1 MQTVK
6 RTYSVRLFPT
16 KEQVGKLKELSKV
29 RNLLWNEIIAIE
41 EKAFEEKHLIGE
53 FDLNNMLPALK
64 EEHPEYKVLNSKA
77 CQRICK
83 EVYSSYR
90 SFFRLVKKDKTAK
103 PPRRVENVEQF
114 HTIAF
119 NQSGWKFIDG
129 NIVRLNS
136 ISLQYKG
143 MDGVDFTTLN
153 VKEVRLKKKNG
164 KYMLDVMH
172 EKEIEEPKEIKSE
185 NKVLAIDL
193 GLKELATG
201 VDNLGKVV
209 VLKNK
214 AAKIGKYFAKEISKV
229 KSKLSKKQR
238 NSRSWSKLNKT
249 KKRLYRRRN
258 AQVRDTLHIQSKRL
272 ADMNYKVIVVGDLSI
287 KKLMSKEGTN
297 KEKKNVRKSFQQTSI
312 GRFMEFL
319 TYKCLARHNEVMT
332 LSERWTTQTNCLT
345 GKIFKEKVGLSDR
358 KVWLNET
365 VCIDRDLNAA
375 INIMRRYEQCHI
387 ALMTTPL
394 DVSNVVAR
402 HNLATNLQNSKGNPS
417 L

>member
-1 MQTVK
+1 MQRVK

-16 KEQVGKLKELSKV
+16 RLQIGKLEELSKT
-29 RNLLWNEIIAIE
+29 RNLLWNEIMTIE

-64 EEHPEYKVLNSKA
+64 EEHPEYKTLNSKA

-103 PPRRVENVEQF
+103 PPRKVENVEQF

-119 NQSGWKFIDG
+119 NQSGWKFIDN
-129 NIVRLNS
+129 NIVRLNG

-143 MDGVDFTTLN
+143 MDNVDFATLN

-164 KYMLDVMH
+164 KYMLDVTH
-172 EKEIEEPKEIKSE
+172 ELEIEEPKEIKSE

-214 AAKIGKYFAKEISKV
+214 AAKIDKYFAKEIDKV
-229 KSKLSKKQR
+229 KSKLSKKQK

-258 AQVRDTLHIQSKRL
+258 AQVRDTLHTQSRRL
-272 ADMNYKVIVVGDLSI
+272 ADMNYKVIVVGDLSV
-287 KKLMSKEGTN
+287 KKLMSKKDVN
-297 KEKKNVRKSFQQTSI
+297 SKKKNVRKSFQETAI

-319 TYKCLARHNEVMT
+319 TYKCLARHNEVIT

-345 GKIFKEKVGLSDR
+345 GKLFKEKVNLSDR
-358 KVWLNET
+358 EVWLNET
-365 VCIDRDLNAA
+365 ICIDRDLNAA

-402 HNLATNLQNSKGNPS
+402 NNLATNLQNSKGNPS

>member
-1 MQTVK
+1 MQRIK

-16 KEQVGKLKELSKV
+16 RLQIGKLEKLSKT
-29 RNLLWNEIIAIE
+29 RNLLWNEIMAIE

-53 FDLNNMLPALK
+53 FDLNNMLPSLK
-64 EEHPEYKVLNSKA
+64 EEHPEYKTLNSKA

-90 SFFRLVKKDKTAK
+90 SFFRLVKKDTTAK
-103 PPRRVENVEQF
+103 PPRKVENVEQF

-119 NQSGWKFIDG
+119 NQSGWKFNDG
-129 NIVRLNS
+129 NIVRLNG
-136 ISLQYKG
+136 ITLQYKG
-143 MDGVDFTTLN
+143 MNGVDFTTLN

-164 KYMLDVMH
+164 KYMLDVTH
-172 EKEIEEPKEIKSE
+172 ELETEEPKEIKSE

-193 GLKELATG
+193 GIKELASG
-201 VDNLGKVV
+201 VDNFGKVV

-214 AAKIGKYFAKEISKV
+214 AAKIDKYFAKEIDKV
-229 KSKLSKKQR
+229 KSKLSKKQK

-258 AQVRDTLHIQSKRL
+258 TQVRDTLHIQSKRL
-272 ADMNYKVIVVGDLSI
+272 ADMNYKVIVVGDLSV
-287 KKLMSKEGTN
+287 KKLMSKEGNN
-297 KEKKNVRKSFQQTSI
+297 KEKKNVRKGFQETSI

-319 TYKCLARHNEVMT
+319 TYKCLARHNEVIT

-345 GKIFKEKVGLSDR
+345 GKLFKEKIGLSDR
-358 KVWLNET
+358 EVWLNET
-365 VCIDRDLNAA
+365 ICIDRDLNAA

-402 HNLATNLQNSKGNPS
+402 NNLATNLQNSKGNPS

>member
-1 MQTVK
+1 MT
-6 RTYSVRLFPT
+6 
-16 KEQVGKLKELSKV
+16 
-29 RNLLWNEIIAIE
+29 IE
-41 EKAFEEKHLIGE
+41 EKSFEEKHLIGE

-103 PPRRVENVEQF
+103 PPRKVENVEQF
-114 HTIAF
+114 HTVVF
-119 NQSGWKFIDG
+119 NQSGWKFIDDKT
-129 NIVRLNS
+129 VRLNG
-136 ISLQYKG
+136 IVMQCKG
-143 MDGVDFTTLN
+143 MDGIDFTTLN

-193 GLKELATG
+193 GLKELVTG

-214 AAKIGKYFAKEISKV
+214 AAKIDKYFAKEIGKV
-229 KSKLSKKQR
+229 KSKLSKKQK

-249 KKRLYRRRN
+249 KKRLYSRRN
-258 AQVRDTLHIQSKRL
+258 AQVKDTLHAQSRRI
-272 ADMNYKVIVVGDLSI
+272 ADMNYKMVVVGDLSV
-287 KKLMSKEGTN
+287 KKLMSKKDIN
-297 KEKKNVRKSFQQTSI
+297 SKKK
-312 GRFMEFL
+312 
-319 TYKCLARHNEVMT
+319 

-345 GKIFKEKVGLSDR
+345 GKLFKEKVNLSDR
-358 KVWLNET
+358 EVWLNET

-417 L
+417 LS

>member
-1 MQTVK
+1 MQRVK

-16 KEQVGKLKELSKV
+16 RLQIEKLEELSKN
-29 RNLLWNEIIAIE
+29 RNLLWNEIMAIE
-41 EKAFEEKHLIGE
+41 EKAFKEKHLIGE

-64 EEHPEYKVLNSKA
+64 EEHPEYKTLNSKA

-83 EVYSSYR
+83 EVYSCYR

-119 NQSGWKFIDG
+119 NQSGWKFIDC
-129 NIVRLNS
+129 NIVRLNG
-136 ISLQYKG
+136 ITLQYKG
-143 MDGVDFTTLN
+143 MDGVDFTALN

-164 KYMLDVMH
+164 KYMLDVTH
-172 EKEIEEPKEIKSE
+172 ELEIEEPNEIKSE

-193 GLKELATG
+193 GIKELATG

-214 AAKIGKYFAKEISKV
+214 AARIDKYFAKEISKV
-229 KSKLSKKQR
+229 KSKLSKKQK

-249 KKRLYRRRN
+249 KKRLYKRRN
-258 AQVRDTLHIQSKRL
+258 TQVRDTLHIQSRRL
-272 ADMNYKVIVVGDLSI
+272 ADMNYKTIVVGDLSV
-287 KKLMSKEGTN
+287 KKLMSKKDVN
-297 KEKKNVRKSFQQTSI
+297 SKKKNVRKDFQETAI
-312 GRFMEFL
+312 GRFMEYL
-319 TYKCLARHNEVMT
+319 TYKCLARHNEVIT

-345 GKIFKEKVGLSDR
+345 GKLFKEKVGLSDR
-358 KVWLNET
+358 EVWLNET

-402 HNLATNLQNSKGNPS
+402 HNLATNL
-417 L
+417 

>member
-1 MQTVK
+1 MQRVK

-16 KEQVGKLKELSKV
+16 RLQIGKLEELSKT
-29 RNLLWNEIIAIE
+29 RNLLWNEIMAIE

-64 EEHPEYKVLNSKA
+64 EEHPEYKTLNSKA

-103 PPRRVENVEQF
+103 PPRKVEDVEQF

-129 NIVRLNS
+129 NIVRLNG
-136 ISLQYKG
+136 ITLQYKG
-143 MDGVDFTTLN
+143 MDDVDFTTLN
-153 VKEVRLKKKNG
+153 VKEVRLKKKND
-164 KYMLDVMH
+164 KYMLDMMH
-172 EKEIEEPKEIKSE
+172 EKQIEEPKEIKTE

-193 GLKELATG
+193 GLKELVTG
-201 VDNLGKVV
+201 VDNLGKVI

-214 AAKIGKYFAKEISKV
+214 AARIDKYFAKEIGKI
-229 KSKLSKKQR
+229 KCKLSKKQK

-258 AQVRDTLHIQSKRL
+258 AQVRDTLHIQSRRL
-272 ADMNYKVIVVGDLSI
+272 ADMNYKTIVVGDLSV
-287 KKLMSKEGTN
+287 KKLMSKEGNN
-297 KEKKNVRKSFQQTSI
+297 KEKKNVRKSFQETSI

-319 TYKCLARHNEVMT
+319 TYKCLARHNEVIT

-345 GKIFKEKVGLSDR
+345 GKLFKEKVGLSDR
-358 KVWLNET
+358 EVWLNET

-402 HNLATNLQNSKGNPS
+402 HNLATNLQNSKGNP
-417 L
+417 